1 MSVPKGFRDIEP
13 DVARVRYKVIDE
25 LRRNYELFG
34 FNPLETP
41 AIEYWETLSGKYGEE
56 AESKLI
62 WRFVDPFSNREY
74 ALRYDLTVPLARYVA
89 SHPEL
94 PLPFKRYQI
103 GLVWRHEEPQR
114 MRYREFMQAD
124 ADIVGSPYVEADA
137 EVVNVTL
144 RGLWSV
150 GLSDAYVRIN
160 HRKLIYH
167 VFEKELQIDN
177 PLPVLRIVD
186 KLDKIG
192 PSGVEN
198 ELLRVGMNES
208 TVRRIMELIQIKG
221 RWGEAEE
228 QLRKVVSQGGV
239 EVINELAELF
249 SLITSSDKSSI
260 FDLSMVRGLDYYTGP
275 IFEFNV
281 ESTVAPSVGGGGR
294 YDGLIGLLSKK
305 MDLPA
310 TGASIGV
317 DRVVDI
323 LVREKQA
330 VNAYREAKV
339 YVIYLK
345 QELYKYAWEIAMF
358 LRNKGIRAEI
368 DLMRRSEAKQ
378 RKNALSS
385 GATHLLFIGEKEIAT
400 SMYTLYEVSSGQ
412 RITAGLEDIA
422 KHVQSA

>member
-13 DVARVRYKVIDE
+13 DVARVRYKVVDE

-56 AESKLI
+56 AENKLI
-62 WRFVDPFSNREY
+62 WRFVDPLSNREY

-124 ADIVGSPYVEADA
+124 ADIVGSPFVEADA

-150 GLSDAYVRIN
+150 GLSDAYARIN
-160 HRKLIYH
+160 HRKLIFRI
-167 VFEKELQIDN
+167 FEKELQINN
-177 PLPVLRIVD
+177 PLPVLRVID

-192 PSGVEN
+192 LSGVEN
-198 ELLRVGMNES
+198 ELLRLGVNES
-208 TVRRIMELIQIKG
+208 MVKRITELVQIRGKWSESEEHLKKIVSAEGMEI
-221 RWGEAEE
+221 
-228 QLRKVVSQGGV
+228 
-239 EVINELAELF
+239 INELSELF
-249 SLITSSDKSSI
+249 SLIISSDKSTI

-305 MDLPA
+305 TDLPA

-323 LVREKQA
+323 LIKEKQA
-330 VNAYREAKV
+330 TRASREAKV
-339 YVIYLK
+339 YVVYLK
-345 QELYKYAWEIAMF
+345 PELYKHAWNVVMF
-358 LRNKGIRAEI
+358 LRDKGIRAEI

-378 RKNALSS
+378 RKNALSG
-385 GATHLLFIGEKEIAT
+385 GATHILFIGEKEIAS
-400 SMYTLYEVSSGQ
+400 SMFTLYIISSGE
-412 RITAGLEDIA
+412 RVTARLEEIV
-422 KHVQSA
+422 KQLQTP